1 MTMTCASAG
10 LPAPRILWSKKLD
23 NGNRQ
28 LLSENATLTLISMR
42 AEDSGI
48 YVCEGNNPV
57 GKDRKEVKLIVQGKQ
72 QLKKVLSFRFKQ

>member
-1 MTMTCASAG
+1 MTCTSAG

-57 GKDRKEVKLIVQGKQ
+57 GKDRKEVKLTVQGKQ
-72 QLKKVLSFRFKQ
+72 QLKRVLSFRFKQ

>member
-1 MTMTCASAG
+1 MTMTCTSAG

-57 GKDRKEVKLIVQGKQ
+57 GKDRKEVKLTVQGKQ
-72 QLKKVLSFRFKQ
+72 QLKRVLSFRFKQ